1 MYERMALNW
10 VLEHQ
15 FSFLKALLFVMM
27 DLTKEVSSGAVDLA
41 KHNLENMLV
50 KCSQEIPDTK
60 ENEEALAAQK
70 KSFHEV
76 THELVR
82 QITSPNT
89 IVREQVC
96 LQFLMHAR
104 YCLCLISINLFD
116 RLIYQ
121 TL

>member
-1 MYERMALNW
+1 MYERMALSW

-50 KCSQEIPDTK
+50 KCSQEITQSK
-60 ENEEALAAQK
+60 ENKEILAVQK

-96 LQFLMHAR
+96 SNLHL
-104 YCLCLISINLFD
+104 SIFSKVSVV
-116 RLIYQ
+116 
-121 TL
+121 

>member
-41 KHNLENMLV
+41 KHNLENMLE
-50 KCSQEIPDTK
+50 KCSQEITVTK
-60 ENEEALAAQK
+60 ENEETLAAQK

-96 LQFLMHAR
+96 IIR
-104 YCLCLISINLFD
+104 YKGVIHGIP
-116 RLIYQ
+116 
-121 TL
+121 